1 MRNLEISSRKE
12 ISLDVEC
19 KRVTLA
25 SNSLTH
31 ESYILLEDHS
41 IWKDSKRST
50 IYIYIFMKRE

>member
-41 IWKDSKRST
+41 IWKDSKREAQF
-50 IYIYIFMKRE
+50 IYIYL